1 MVLPLISTG
10 DRPPPSSW
18 SNHMSDKMQNSRP
31 AKGNPA
37 NEPAMINPKE
47 HGHATLAG
55 LFAEMQADEAT
66 GKREEAH
73 MVRMGDMRQLLG
85 GTTEEP
91 DKTHDRDRGME
102 M

>member
-1 MVLPLISTG
+1 
-10 DRPPPSSW
+10 
-18 SNHMSDKMQNSRP
+18 MSDKMQNSRHV
-31 AKGNPA
+31 KGNPP
-37 NEPAMINPKE
+37 NEPPIINPQE

-55 LFAEMQADEAT
+55 LFAEMRADEAA

-85 GTTEEP
+85 GKAEEP
-91 DKTHDRDRGME
+91 DKTHDRDLGME